1 MKSAQKGDTSLIV
14 SPGLSWNA
22 TDKIGLPSTTINW
35 NEVDYAVIKSYDN
48 VTGVVNLDRPLS
60 HYHFGKSESTGPQ
73 YSGVD
78 MRGEVVLLSRNIKI
92 IGNDTEAW
100 GC

>member
-1 MKSAQKGDTSLIV
+1 M
-14 SPGLSWNA
+14 
-22 TDKIGLPSTTINW
+22 NW
-35 NEVDYAVIKSYDN
+35 NEVDYAIIKSYDN
-48 VTGVVNLDRPLS
+48 VTGVATLDRPLS
-60 HYHFGKSESTGPQ
+60 NFHFGKLESTGPQ

-78 MRGEVVLLSRNIKI
+78 MRGEVVMLSRNIKI